1 MKNIGGWSNILSESV
16 QQNFTRTKTK
26 TFCFRNSFLYMEKF
40 MCEGVG
46 EDSRHGAWHVT
57 FM

>member
-1 MKNIGGWSNILSESV
+1 MKNIGGWSNILSKSI
-16 QQNFTRTKTK
+16 QRTFTRTKTK
-26 TFCFRNSFLYMEKF
+26 TFCFINNFSYMAKC

>member
-1 MKNIGGWSNILSESV
+1 MKNIRGWSNILLESV
-16 QQNFTRTKTK
+16 KRTFTMTKTK
-26 TFCFRNSFLYMEKF
+26 NFCFRKQISYMEKC

-46 EDSRHGAWHVT
+46 EDSRHGAWHGT